1 MKRWKAYVPGVC
13 AAIALAA
20 PSAHADAV
28 SGAAANLASQLVTA
42 PEVQNKQR
50 TSRGFSLIRAGRPQQ
65 AIMEFDA
72 VIASADQQYSRDP
85 RPRLCAADEA
95 KARQFASAAGEEA
108 VLIDPAVCDAHF
120 GKGFALVDLGKGN
133 LAEAELRRA
142 TELAPYEPHYFNEYA
157 ELFKSRRE
165 WQKSYDL
172 FARAWAVVDKDKSG
186 ADSRMAARALRGMG
200 YSRIGLGQ
208 LDEAEKLFRQSQ
220 EYEPDSEA
228 ARIEIGFIARKK
240 AIGS

>member
-1 MKRWKAYVPGVC
+1 MSRWKACIPGICV
-13 AAIALAA
+13 ATALAA
-20 PSAHADAV
+20 PVHADTV
-28 SGAAANLASQLVTA
+28 SGVAANLASQLAAA
-42 PEVQNKQR
+42 PDAQNRQR
-50 TSRGFSLIRAGRPQQ
+50 TSKGFSLIRAGRPQQ
-65 AIMEFDA
+65 AITEFDA
-72 VIASADQQYSRDP
+72 VIAAADRQYSRDP

-120 GKGFALVDLGKGN
+120 GKGFALVDMGKGN

-165 WQKSYDL
+165 WQKSHAL
-172 FARAWAVVDKDKSG
+172 FAHAWAIVDKDKTG
-186 ADSRMAARALRGMG
+186 PDSKMAARALRGMG
-200 YSRIGLGQ
+200 YTSIELGQ
-208 LDEAEKLFRQSQ
+208 LDEAEKLFRQSL
-220 EYEPDSEA
+220 EYEPDSEP
-228 ARIEIGFIARKK
+228 ARIELNHIARKK